1 MIEVVISRDGMICMR
16 IVVALASTAASTS
29 MTCST
34 TSSMTSSPRRNE
46 RKGRWHDGLLPL
58 LLLLL
63 WLIVNPHVFRDS
75 PVVVVP
81 DNPIWMESTASAAT
95 CCRTKGE
102 K

>member
-1 MIEVVISRDGMICMR
+1 MIEVVISCDGMICMR
-16 IVVALASTAASTS
+16 IVVALASTSTS

-34 TSSMTSSPRRNE
+34 TSMTSSSSSQN
-46 RKGRWHDGLLPL
+46 KGRWHDGLLPL

-63 WLIVNPHVFRDS
+63 WLRVNPPVFKDS

-81 DNPIWMESTASAAT
+81 DNPMWMESTASAAT
-95 CCRTKGE
+95 CRRTKGE